1 MELELQVV
9 VKHLTWVLETDLGSS
24 GRAASTVN
32 HLAVSPA
39 STRVLTVEKEFS
51 SWERAHGRGT
61 VCAKGAEVVG
71 SVRCMQGRHG

>member
-39 STRVLTVEKEFS
+39 STRVLTVE
-51 SWERAHGRGT
+51 
-61 VCAKGAEVVG
+61 
-71 SVRCMQGRHG
+71 